1 MRILQSG
8 YVWGRVPTALSL
20 ISRTPAQEECGGIVQ
35 LRPCRLLSPRVPR
48 ASFLDETFLTAH
60 LSNKGERARE
70 GEGNR
75 EMERGVGVE
84 RQKERERDGF
94 WFCSNK

>member
-20 ISRTPAQEECGGIVQ
+20 ISRTPAQEECGGLVQ

-48 ASFLDETFLTAH
+48 ASLFDETFLYAH
-60 LSNKGERARE
+60 LSNNGERASE

-75 EMERGVGVE
+75 QMASGVGGERKNERG
-84 RQKERERDGF
+84 RDGF